1 MTEFD
6 FDVITGP
13 SGPMRRGSS
22 ACGWTPA
29 DDAEP
34 PAPVLHA
41 VAPDRGKKTS
51 LSPPVAGSE
60 IPTSEAMHDAR

>member
-13 SGPMRRGSS
+13 SGPMRRGPS

-29 DDAEP
+29 EEAETPMRAAPGPFAPRPPLAERNDPHAAGRDA
-34 PAPVLHA
+34 
-41 VAPDRGKKTS
+41 
-51 LSPPVAGSE
+51 
-60 IPTSEAMHDAR
+60 

>member
-29 DDAEP
+29 EEPEAPSRPGPFSVRPVPPERERPQAASRDA
-34 PAPVLHA
+34 
-41 VAPDRGKKTS
+41 
-51 LSPPVAGSE
+51 
-60 IPTSEAMHDAR
+60 

>member
-13 SGPMRRGSS
+13 SGPMRRGNS

-34 PAPVLHA
+34 PALVVNA
-41 VAPDRGKKTS
+41 AAPDRHKETS
-51 LSPPVAGSE
+51 PE
-60 IPTSEAMHDAR
+60 IRTSEAMHDAQ

>member
-29 DDAEP
+29 EDPEA
-34 PAPVLHA
+34 
-41 VAPDRGKKTS
+41 
-51 LSPPVAGSE
+51 PPVAPPLAVPE
-60 IPTSEAMHDAR
+60 RDRQRDARSDA

>member
-13 SGPMRRGSS
+13 SGPMRRGTS

-29 DDAEP
+29 DEAEP
-34 PAPVLHA
+34 PALVLR
-41 VAPDRGKKTS
+41 PPEREERRNS
-51 LSPPVAGSE
+51 PSPPLQSGAG
-60 IPTSEAMHDAR
+60 D

>member
-13 SGPMRRGSS
+13 SGPMRRGPS

-29 DDAEP
+29 EESDPSAHP
-34 PAPVLHA
+34 PSILPAWPVLEL
-41 VAPDRGKKTS
+41 DRRRDA
-51 LSPPVAGSE
+51 AG
-60 IPTSEAMHDAR
+60 EA

>member
-13 SGPMRRGSS
+13 SGPMRRGTS

-29 DDAEP
+29 EEPEPSSQTLPGPFAARSAAPERERPREAGRDA
-34 PAPVLHA
+34 
-41 VAPDRGKKTS
+41 
-51 LSPPVAGSE
+51 
-60 IPTSEAMHDAR
+60 

>member
-13 SGPMRRGSS
+13 SGPMRRGTS

-34 PAPVLHA
+34 PALVLHA
-41 VAPDRGKKTS
+41 AEPDRREATG
-51 LSPPVAGSE
+51 LSPPIADPE
-60 IPTSEAMHDAR
+60 IHTSAAIDDAQ

>member
-13 SGPMRRGSS
+13 SGPMRRGNS

-29 DDAEP
+29 EEPETP
-34 PAPVLHA
+34 PALPPLAVPVRDQR
-41 VAPDRGKKTS
+41 PD
-51 LSPPVAGSE
+51 AGR
-60 IPTSEAMHDAR
+60 EA